1 MRKTMTVYEVA
12 EFIGVS
18 KDLIYELVRAK
29 QIPHLRIGK
38 RIIFNQE
45 SLENW
50 LIKKEIKA
58 AGQEAE

>member
-1 MRKTMTVYEVA
+1 MLRKTMTVKEVA

-18 KDLIYELVRAK
+18 KDLIYELVRTK
-29 QIPHLRIGK
+29 QVPHVRIGK

-50 LIKKEIKA
+50 LIKQEVKA
-58 AGQEAE
+58 DI